1 MNLSENYSGFL
12 LVADFTD
19 LEAEYSG
26 FTVPMQIVLHKG
38 QWHGEGIVYSQ
49 AA

>member
-1 MNLSENYSGFL
+1 MNLSENCSGFL

-19 LEAEYSG
+19 IKEEYSG
-26 FTVPMQIVLHKG
+26 FTVTMQILLHKG

-49 AA
+49 TG